1 MERPLILGVAGGTAS
16 GKSLVARTLA
26 KNLGPDDAV
35 IIEQDS
41 YYRDHSDLPLEERA
55 RINYDHP
62 DAFDRE
68 LLLEHVQALLRGQPI
83 EKPLYDY
90 TRHRRLEQ
98 SERLEGHGVV
108 ILVGILVLED
118 PALRRLMDIKVFIDT
133 DADVRLIRRIRRDTR
148 DRGRSLESVLEQYE
162 GSVRPMHEQFV
173 EPSKRYADIIVP
185 EGGRNRVAIDLL
197 VTRVRSLLQGL
208 EETGDGERGAE
219 P

>member
-1 MERPLILGVAGGTAS
+1 VERPLILGIAGGTAS
-16 GKSLVARTLA
+16 GKTLVARTLV
-26 KNLGPDDAV
+26 KNLGSRDVV

-41 YYRDHSDLPLEERA
+41 YYRDHSDLPLEDRA

-68 LLLEHVQALLRGQPI
+68 LLLEHVQTLLRGQPI

-90 TRHRRLEQ
+90 TRHSRLAQ
-98 SERLEGHGVV
+98 TERLEGHSVV

-173 EPSKRYADIIVP
+173 EPSKRYADVIVP
-185 EGGRNRVAIDLL
+185 EGGRNKVAIDLL
-197 VTRVRSLLQGL
+197 VTKVRSMLVGL
-208 EETGDGERGAE
+208 GEAE
-219 P
+219 RKAAP

>member
-1 MERPLILGVAGGTAS
+1 LERPLILGIGGGTAS
-16 GKSLVARTLA
+16 GKTLVARTLV
-26 KNLGPDDAV
+26 KNLGSRDVV

-41 YYRDHSDLPLEERA
+41 YYRDHSDLPLEDRA
-55 RINYDHP
+55 RVNFDHP

-68 LLLEHVQALLRGQPI
+68 LLLEHIQGLLRGQPI
-83 EKPLYDY
+83 EKPLYDFARH
-90 TRHRRLEQ
+90 TRLART
-98 SERLEGHGVV
+98 ERVEGHSVV

-118 PALRRLMDIKVFIDT
+118 PALRRLLDIKVFIDT

-173 EPSKRYADIIVP
+173 EPSKRYADVIIP
-185 EGGRNRVAIDLL
+185 KGGRNRVAIDLL
-197 VTRVRSLLQGL
+197 VTKVRSML
-208 EETGDGERGAE
+208 TGMAEAERKS